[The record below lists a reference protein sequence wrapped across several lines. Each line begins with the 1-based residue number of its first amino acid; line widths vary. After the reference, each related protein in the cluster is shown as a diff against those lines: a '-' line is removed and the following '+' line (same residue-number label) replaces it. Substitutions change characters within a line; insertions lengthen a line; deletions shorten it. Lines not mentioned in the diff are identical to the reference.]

1 MVWLKTWLDTR
12 WRFLIGFSLLLVSAC
27 GIAVSYVQVEHL
39 IPLVRVSNVPDGP
52 LTERIEEAIE
62 IQSTFN
68 GFVWSQWF
76 ASNLSTLATFFAAI
90 LGSGSPLSGSARG
103 VTFSLALPVSRNRW
117 LTTRA
122 ALGLAQLLALV
133 LIPSLVVVLIA
144 PLIDKT
150 YELGAAVVH
159 GFSVFIVSAPFF
171 ACALL
176 LSTVFTGVLRPLLIT
191 CAIALVLGM
200 VEAFLVIPG
209 AFSTMAAESYFEDG
223 TVPWV
228 GWLVS
233 VAITAGLLYAAVAN
247 VERQDY

>member
-1 MVWLKTWLDTR
+1 
-12 WRFLIGFSLLLVSAC
+12 
-27 GIAVSYVQVEHL
+27 
-39 IPLVRVSNVPDGP
+39 
-52 LTERIEEAIE
+52 
-62 IQSTFN
+62 
-68 GFVWSQWF
+68 
-76 ASNLSTLATFFAAI
+76 
-90 LGSGSPLSGSARG
+90 
-103 VTFSLALPVSRNRW
+103 
-117 LTTRA
+117 
-122 ALGLAQLLALV
+122 
-133 LIPSLVVVLIA
+133 
-144 PLIDKT
+144 LIDKT